1 MKKTLIAVAVS
12 GVVLTGCAG
21 TDYKLYAESQTKIA
35 MAQAMAEKAR
45 YEAMAEIGD
54 SSDVARVAAVMAM
67 QQQGAG
73 QARQSGLKEPEHW
86 SDKLFKW
93 TVGLLPGVAQI
104 YGIHENTKVQL
115 QASNNAKDIRIN
127 TNETMESM
135 GNRGYE
141 VVENVQIGRDVVV
154 SDPTIVT
161 DADGNETAV
170 YPEVSRGE

>member
-1 MKKTLIAVAVS
+1 MKIKLLVAAVAATS
-12 GVVLTGCAG
+12 LAGCAG

-67 QQQGAG
+67 QQQGAS
-73 QARQSGLKEPEHW
+73 QSRGTQLQQPEDW
-86 SDKLFKW
+86 SDKLYKW

-104 YGIHENTKVQL
+104 YGIQKNTEVQL

-141 VVENVQIGRDVVV
+141 VVENIQIGRDVVV